1 MTNQD
6 IIVTG
11 YAVIMLLIFFIVKIG
26 VLYLLMSLFTPKE

>member
-6 IIVTG
+6 VIVTC
-11 YAVIMLLIFFIVKIG
+11 YAVLMIILFFIVKIG

>member
-11 YAVIMLLIFFIVKIG
+11 YAIIMLLIFFIVKIG
-26 VLYLLMSLFTPKE
+26 ALYLLMALFTKE